1 MNRLISLILKL
12 FGDSPSKRWCEF
24 GKREIA
30 TFKKAYEEMIK
41 VLESKGER
49 DEVE

>member
-1 MNRLISLILKL
+1 MNKLISLILKL
-12 FGDSPSKRWCEF
+12 FGYSPSKLWREF

-30 TFKKAYEEMIK
+30 SFKKAYEEMIK

-49 DEVE
+49 

>member
-12 FGDSPSKRWCEF
+12 FGNSPSKLWREF

-49 DEVE
+49 